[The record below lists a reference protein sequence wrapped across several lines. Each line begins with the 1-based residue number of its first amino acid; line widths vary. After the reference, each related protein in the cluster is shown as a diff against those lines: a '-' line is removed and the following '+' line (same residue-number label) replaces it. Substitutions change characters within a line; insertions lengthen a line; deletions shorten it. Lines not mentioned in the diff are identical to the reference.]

1 MAHWAKIDENN
12 IVENV
17 VVTKNSD
24 DDEGAY
30 FVNNV
35 LGGSWVKT
43 SINTIGGVH
52 YSDVLDDDGNRTP
65 SLDQSKSLRFNYA
78 GIGFSYDPVA
88 GAFVPPKPYE
98 SWLLDDST
106 YLWVAPVAQPDGNLH
121 EWEESSISWIAI
133 EPEMND
139 S

>member
-35 LGGSWVKT
+35 LGGTWVKT

-52 YSDVLDDDGNRTP
+52 YSDVLDDDGNRTT

-78 GIGFSYDPVA
+78 GIGFTYDSA
-88 GAFVPPKPYE
+88 RDAFIPPTPYP
-98 SWLLDDST
+98 SWVLDEGT
-106 YLWVAPVAQPDGNLH
+106 CQWVAPIAMPEGAHTWD
-121 EWEESSISWIAI
+121 EEAGDWV
-133 EPEMND
+133 EVVDPY
-139 S
+139 